1 MAQLK
6 DIKTRLQSVRST
18 QKITT
23 AMMMVSSAKLQKS
36 QRILQNLYPYESKLS
51 EILNLLLRQEQNFVT
66 PFTEKREIKRVA
78 ILAFASN
85 TGLAGRFND
94 NITSKLKSVVESY
107 LQLGEENILIY
118 PIGAKVVKGVNKM
131 GFKAVEDDFSQI
143 IAKPTYNEVKKLADD
158 LMDMFLQKKIDRVEL
173 IYHQFKSKGSQM
185 VVHEQFLPLDLNLNG
200 NEENDY
206 YGSKYK
212 NDFESD
218 INNDYIIEP
227 DRITILKELLPKVLN
242 LKLFTAHIDSTTS
255 EHAARMTAM
264 QIANDNADNLIDEL
278 KREYNKLRQESITN
292 ELLDIVGGSF
302 GRS

>member
-118 PIGAKVVKGVNKM
+118 PIGAKVVKGVSKM

-158 LMDMFLQKKIDRVEL
+158 LMDMFLQKNIDRVEL

>member
-36 QRILQNLYPYESKLS
+36 QRILQNLYLYESKLS

-118 PIGAKVVKGVNKM
+118 PIGAKVVKGVSKM

>member
-6 DIKTRLQSVRST
+6 DIKTRLQSVKST

-36 QRILQNLYPYESKLS
+36 QKTLLNLSPYENKLS
-51 EILNLLLRQEQNFVT
+51 EILNLLLSQEDNFVT
-66 PFTEKREIKRVA
+66 PFTQRREVKRVA

-85 TGLAGRFND
+85 TGLAGRFNN
-94 NITSKLKSVVESY
+94 NIITKLKSVIGSY
-107 LQLGEENILIY
+107 SPLGEENILIY
-118 PIGAKVVKGVNKM
+118 PIGLKLSKAVDKM
-131 GFKAVEDDFSQI
+131 GLKAVDADLSHI
-143 IAKPTYNEVKKLADD
+143 IAKPAYNDIKALAEQ
-158 LMDMFLQKKIDRVEL
+158 LIEMFLQNKIDKIEL
-173 IYHQFKSKGSQM
+173 IYHHYKSKGTQIITRD
-185 VVHEQFLPLDLNLNG
+185 QFLPLKLINVASNN
-200 NEENDY
+200 NEDNYDNNNVY
-206 YGSKYK
+206 
-212 NDFESD
+212 NNTD
-218 INNDYIIEP
+218 NDYIIEP
-227 DRITILKELLPKVLN
+227 DRVTIIKELLPKVLKV
-242 LKLFTAHIDSTTS
+242 KLFTTFIDSATS

>member
-36 QRILQNLYPYESKLS
+36 QKILLNLIPYESKLS
-51 EILNLLLRQEQNFVT
+51 EILNLLLSQEGKFVT
-66 PFTEKREIKRVA
+66 PFTEKRELKRVA

-94 NITSKLKSVVESY
+94 NITSELKSVVESY
-107 LQLGEENILIY
+107 LPLGDENILIY
-118 PIGAKVVKGVNKM
+118 PIGTKVVKAVNKL
-131 GFKAVEDDFSQI
+131 GFKSVEKDFSQI
-143 IAKPTYNEVKKLADD
+143 IAKPTYNEVKKLAGE
-158 LMDMFLQKKIDRVEL
+158 LMEMFLQNKIDRVEL
-173 IYHQFKSKGSQM
+173 IYHQFKSKGSQI
-185 VVHEQFLPLDLNLNG
+185 VVREQFLPIDLSLSSGEEIEKNLI
-200 NEENDY
+200 DY
-206 YGSKYK
+206 DKEP
-212 NDFESD
+212 DSD
-218 INNDYIIEP
+218 IYDDYIIEP

-242 LKLFTAHIDSTTS
+242 LKLFTVHIDSITS

-302 GRS
+302 GQN

>member
-36 QRILQNLYPYESKLS
+36 QKTLQNLSPYESKLS
-51 EILNLLLRQEQNFVT
+51 EILNLLLSQEADFTT
-66 PFTEKREIKRVA
+66 PYTEEREIKKVA

-85 TGLAGRFND
+85 TGLAGRFNH
-94 NITSKLKSVVESY
+94 NIINELESVVDSY
-107 LQLGEENILIY
+107 KHLGEENILIY
-118 PIGAKVVKGVNKM
+118 PIGLKVSKAVNKL
-131 GFKAVEDDFSQI
+131 GFNTVETDYSNLI
-143 IAKPTYNEVKKLADD
+143 SKPIYNEVKILTEQ
-158 LMDMFLQKKIDRVEL
+158 LMELFLQKNIDKVEL
-173 IYHQFKSKGSQM
+173 IYHHFKSKGSQI
-185 VVHEQFLPLDLNLNG
+185 VIREHLLPLELYVNKNG
-200 NEENDY
+200 
-206 YGSKYK
+206 
-212 NDFESD
+212 D

-227 DRITILKELLPKVLN
+227 DRITLIEELIPKVLKV
-242 LKLFTAHIDSTTS
+242 KLFTSFIDSTTS

-302 GRS
+302 GNS

>member
-36 QRILQNLYPYESKLS
+36 QKTLQNLSPYESKLS
-51 EILNLLLRQEQNFVT
+51 EILNLLLSQEADFTT
-66 PFTEKREIKRVA
+66 PYTEEREIKKVA

-85 TGLAGRFND
+85 TGLAGRFNH
-94 NITSKLKSVVESY
+94 NIINELESVVDSY
-107 LQLGEENILIY
+107 KHLGEENILIY
-118 PIGAKVVKGVNKM
+118 PIGLKVSKAVNKL
-131 GFKAVEDDFSQI
+131 GFNTVETDYSNLI
-143 IAKPTYNEVKKLADD
+143 SKPTYNEVKILTEQ
-158 LMDMFLQKKIDRVEL
+158 LMELFLQKNIDKVEL
-173 IYHQFKSKGSQM
+173 IYHHFKSKGSQI
-185 VVHEQFLPLDLNLNG
+185 VIREHLLPLELYVNKNG
-200 NEENDY
+200 
-206 YGSKYK
+206 
-212 NDFESD
+212 D

-227 DRITILKELLPKVLN
+227 DRITLIEELIPKVLKV
-242 LKLFTAHIDSTTS
+242 KLFTSFIDSTTS

-302 GRS
+302 GNS

>member
-36 QRILQNLYPYESKLS
+36 QKTLQNLSPYESKLS
-51 EILNLLLRQEQNFVT
+51 EILNLLLSQEADFTT
-66 PFTEKREIKRVA
+66 PYTEEREIKKVA

-85 TGLAGRFND
+85 TGLAGRFNH
-94 NITSKLKSVVESY
+94 NIINELESVVDSY
-107 LQLGEENILIY
+107 KHLGEENILIY
-118 PIGAKVVKGVNKM
+118 PIGLKVSKAVNKL
-131 GFKAVEDDFSQI
+131 GFNTVETDYSNLI
-143 IAKPTYNEVKKLADD
+143 SKPIYNEVKILTEQ
-158 LMDMFLQKKIDRVEL
+158 LMELFLQKNIDKVEL
-173 IYHQFKSKGSQM
+173 IYHHFKSKGSQI
-185 VVHEQFLPLDLNLNG
+185 VIREHLLPLELYVNKNG
-200 NEENDY
+200 
-206 YGSKYK
+206 
-212 NDFESD
+212 D

-227 DRITILKELLPKVLN
+227 DRITLIEELIPKALKV
-242 LKLFTAHIDSTTS
+242 KLFTSFIDSTTS

-302 GRS
+302 GNS